1 MKLNRCP
8 ICHSCFDVMALAQ
21 DQATQQ
27 VLVRL
32 ANFDTL
38 TGIALL
44 GYLSLFCPA
53 KSQLSA
59 GRTLTLLNEL
69 EQIADGNWPR
79 LVIAMSTTVEAK
91 QAQKRNSQ
99 TVKQFT
105 NHNYLLKVLDEIPN
119 DAGSSLVPVN
129 SIAKPAVPQQQT
141 KTTATLTAIE
151 ARKL

>member
-8 ICHSCFDVMALAQ
+8 ICHCVFDVMTLAQ
-21 DQATQQ
+21 DEATQQ
-27 VLVRL
+27 VLARL
-32 ANFDTL
+32 AKFDTL

-69 EQIADGNWPR
+69 EQIAGDNWPR
-79 LVIAMSTTVEAK
+79 LAVAMSVTAETK
-91 QAQKRNSQ
+91 QAQKRDGL

-105 NHNYLLKVLDEIPN
+105 NHNYLLKVLDELPN
-119 DAGSSLVPVN
+119 DAVISAVTATNL
-129 SIAKPAVPQQQT
+129 AKPALPQKQT
-141 KTTATLTAIE
+141 KTSATLSAIE